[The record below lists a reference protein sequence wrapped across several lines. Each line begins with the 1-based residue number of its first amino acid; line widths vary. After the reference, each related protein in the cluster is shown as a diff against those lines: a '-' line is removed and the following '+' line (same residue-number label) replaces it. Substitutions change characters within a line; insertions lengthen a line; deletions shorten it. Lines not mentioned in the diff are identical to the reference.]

1 MNKSLSLAKSRFLAV
16 NPNVS
21 NINDVEYFVSYAIEC
36 VLANEELDGDAILNA
51 GVSKERLEYFEDV
64 FSYIKVCISQ
74 MKERQD
80 QVIP

>member
-1 MNKSLSLAKSRFLAV
+1 MNKSLSLAKNRFLAV

-51 GVSKERLEYFEDV
+51 GVSKERLEHFEDV
-64 FSYIKVCISQ
+64 FTYIKECVSQ
-74 MKERQD
+74 MMERQG
-80 QVIP
+80 QVNP